1 MIEGILV
8 EGLIYGIMVLG
19 VFITFRVLDFPD
31 LTVDGSFP
39 LGAALMAQCI
49 LLDVNLWLGLL
60 LAFVGGVIAGMVT
73 ALIHN
78 RLKVPNLL
86 AGILTMT
93 MLYSINI
100 RILGNRANV
109 PVLQHETILT
119 KVSAQLAGIIPD
131 EYILL
136 VFFVVVAIVIKVLI
150 DMFFRTDLGMTMGA
164 MGNNEQMVISQ
175 GVDPK
180 TLKTIGVGLSN
191 GLVAVSGAFAA
202 QYLGFADVGL
212 GQGIIISGLA
222 SVMIGEFLI
231 MKSNRIGVLTLCAL
245 LGSILFHAVMYL
257 GQVLRL
263 PHQDDAQRPEP
274 DQGHPDHRA
283 AGPDPGQETE
293 EVPSRH
299 WWKNDRVKKCLHD
312 LQSGDG
318 QRKPGHQQHQPEGQR
333 GGLHHRDR
341 QQRRR
346 EVHALQ
352 PCRRH
357 DHPDHRF
364 HP

>member
-1 MIEGILV
+1 MIEAILV

-39 LGAALMAQCI
+39 LGAALMVQCI
-49 LLDVNLWLGLL
+49 LLGTNIWLALL
-60 LAFVGGVIAGMVT
+60 VAFIGGVLAGVTT

-78 RLKVPNLL
+78 HLKVPNLL

-109 PVLQHETILT
+109 PVLKQETILS
-119 KVSAQLAGIIPD
+119 KVSGLFSGSLPD
-131 EYILL
+131 EYVMLI
-136 VFFVVVAIVIKVLI
+136 FFLVVVGVIKVLV
-150 DMFFRTDLGMTMGA
+150 DLFFRTDLGMTMGA

-175 GVDPK
+175 GVNPK

-222 SVMIGEFLI
+222 SVMIGEFLV
-231 MKSNRIGVLTLCAL
+231 MKSNRIGVLTLCAIS
-245 LGSILFHAVMYL
+245 GSILFHGVMYL
-257 GQVLRL
+257 GRYYGYLIEMTPNDLNLIKGLLIIVLL
-263 PHQDDAQRPEP
+263 VITQSKKLKKAAI
-274 DQGHPDHRA
+274 RA
-283 AGPDPGQETE
+283 MVD
-293 EVPSRH
+293 
-299 WWKNDRVKKCLHD
+299 K
-312 LQSGDG
+312 
-318 QRKPGHQQHQPEGQR
+318 
-333 GGLHHRDR
+333 
-341 QQRRR
+341 
-346 EVHALQ
+346 
-352 PCRRH
+352 
-357 DHPDHRF
+357 
-364 HP
+364 

>member
-39 LGAALMAQCI
+39 LGAALMVQC
-49 LLDVNLWLGLL
+49 LL
-60 LAFVGGVIAGMVT
+60 LGVNGWLALLVAFFGGVIAGIVT

-78 RLKVPNLL
+78 HLKVPNLL

-109 PVLQHETILT
+109 PIIDQKTILSDIFSRLSGT
-119 KVSAQLAGIIPD
+119 IPD
-131 EYILL
+131 EYILML
-136 VFFVVVAIVIKVLI
+136 FFVIVALVVKLLI
-150 DMFFRTDLGMTMGA
+150 DLFFRTDLGMTIGA
-164 MGNNEQMVISQ
+164 MGNNEQMIICQ
-175 GVDPK
+175 GINPK
-180 TLKTIGVGLSN
+180 TLKTIGLGLSN

-231 MKSNRIGVLTLCAL
+231 MKSNRIAVLTLCAL
-245 LGSILFHAVMYL
+245 AGSILFHAVMYVGRYYGYVIHMTPNDL
-257 GQVLRL
+257 NLIKGLLIIILLIVTQ
-263 PHQDDAQRPEP
+263 
-274 DQGHPDHRA
+274 
-283 AGPDPGQETE
+283 
-293 EVPSRH
+293 SR
-299 WWKNDRVKKCLHD
+299 KLNMATLKAMV
-312 LQSGDG
+312 
-318 QRKPGHQQHQPEGQR
+318 RK
-333 GGLHHRDR
+333 
-341 QQRRR
+341 
-346 EVHALQ
+346 
-352 PCRRH
+352 
-357 DHPDHRF
+357 
-364 HP
+364 

>member
-39 LGAALMAQCI
+39 LGAALMVQCI
-49 LLDVNLWLGLL
+49 LLGMNGWLALL
-60 LAFVGGVIAGMVT
+60 VAFIGGVIAGVIT

-78 RLKVPNLL
+78 HLKVPNLL

-109 PVLQHETILT
+109 PVLDQKTLLSD
-119 KVSAQLAGIIPD
+119 VSSRLSGIIPD

-136 VFFVVVAIVIKVLI
+136 FFFVIVAVTIKLLI
-150 DMFFRTDLGMTMGA
+150 DLFFRTDLGMTMGA
-164 MGNNEQMVISQ
+164 MGNNEQMIISQ
-175 GVDPK
+175 GINPK
-180 TLKTIGVGLSN
+180 TLKTIGLGLSN

-231 MKSNRIGVLTLCAL
+231 MKSNRIGILTLCAL
-245 LGSILFHAVMYL
+245 AGSILFHAVMFL
-257 GQVLRL
+257 GRYYGYVIKMTPNDLNLIKGLLIIILLVLT
-263 PHQDDAQRPEP
+263 Q
-274 DQGHPDHRA
+274 
-283 AGPDPGQETE
+283 
-293 EVPSRH
+293 SR
-299 WWKNDRVKKCLHD
+299 KFNMASLKAMVQK
-312 LQSGDG
+312 
-318 QRKPGHQQHQPEGQR
+318 
-333 GGLHHRDR
+333 
-341 QQRRR
+341 
-346 EVHALQ
+346 
-352 PCRRH
+352 
-357 DHPDHRF
+357 
-364 HP
+364 

>member
-1 MIEGILV
+1 MIEAILV

-39 LGAALMAQCI
+39 LGAALMVQCI
-49 LLDVNLWLGLL
+49 LLGTNIWLALL
-60 LAFVGGVIAGMVT
+60 VAFIGGVLAGVTT

-78 RLKVPNLL
+78 HLKVPNLL

-109 PVLQHETILT
+109 PVLKQETILS
-119 KVSAQLAGIIPD
+119 KVSELFSGSLPD
-131 EYILL
+131 EYVMLI
-136 VFFVVVAIVIKVLI
+136 FFVIVVGIIKVLV
-150 DMFFRTDLGMTMGA
+150 DLFFRTDLGMTMGA

-175 GVDPK
+175 GVNPK

-222 SVMIGEFLI
+222 SVMIGEFLVR
-231 MKSNRIGVLTLCAL
+231 KSNRIGVLTLCAIT
-245 LGSILFHAVMYL
+245 GSILFHGVMFLGRYYGYL
-257 GQVLRL
+257 IEMTPNDLNLIKGLLIIVLL
-263 PHQDDAQRPEP
+263 VITQSKKLKKAAI
-274 DQGHPDHRA
+274 RA
-283 AGPDPGQETE
+283 MVD
-293 EVPSRH
+293 
-299 WWKNDRVKKCLHD
+299 K
-312 LQSGDG
+312 
-318 QRKPGHQQHQPEGQR
+318 
-333 GGLHHRDR
+333 
-341 QQRRR
+341 
-346 EVHALQ
+346 
-352 PCRRH
+352 
-357 DHPDHRF
+357 
-364 HP
+364 

>member
-19 VFITFRVLDFPD
+19 VFVTFRILDFPD

-39 LGAALMAQCI
+39 LGAALMVQC
-49 LLDVNLWLGLL
+49 LLMGTNIWVAL
-60 LAFVGGVIAGMVT
+60 LAAFIGGVLAGIIT

-78 RLKVPNLL
+78 HLKVPNLL

-109 PVLQHETILT
+109 PVLHQETILS
-119 KVSAQLAGIIPD
+119 KVTAFAGDSVPE
-131 EYILL
+131 EYVLL
-136 VFFVVVAIVIKVLI
+136 VFFVLVVAVIKLLV

-175 GVDPK
+175 GVNPK

-222 SVMIGEFLI
+222 SVMIGEFLV
-231 MKSNRIGVLTLCAL
+231 MKSNRIGVLTLCAIA
-245 LGSILFHAVMYL
+245 GSILFHGVMYL
-257 GQVLRL
+257 GRYYGYLIEMTPNDLNLIKGLLIIVLL
-263 PHQDDAQRPEP
+263 VITQSKKLKN
-274 DQGHPDHRA
+274 A
-283 AGPDPGQETE
+283 A
-293 EVPSRH
+293 
-299 WWKNDRVKKCLHD
+299 
-312 LQSGDG
+312 
-318 QRKPGHQQHQPEGQR
+318 RKAMVEK
-333 GGLHHRDR
+333 
-341 QQRRR
+341 
-346 EVHALQ
+346 
-352 PCRRH
+352 
-357 DHPDHRF
+357 
-364 HP
+364 

>member
-39 LGAALMAQCI
+39 LGAALMVQCI
-49 LLDVNLWLGLL
+49 LLGMNIWLALL
-60 LAFVGGVIAGMVT
+60 VAFIGGVLAGVTT

-78 RLKVPNLL
+78 HLKVPNLL

-100 RILGNRANV
+100 RIMGNRANV
-109 PVLQHETILT
+109 PVLKQETILS
-119 KVSAQLAGIIPD
+119 KVSEMFSGILPE

-136 VFFVVVAIVIKVLI
+136 VFFVIVVVIIKVLV
-150 DMFFRTDLGMTMGA
+150 DLFFRTDLGMTMGA

-175 GVDPK
+175 GVNPK

-191 GLVAVSGAFAA
+191 GLVAISGAFAA

-222 SVMIGEFLI
+222 SVMIGEFLV
-231 MKSNRIGVLTLCAL
+231 MKSNRIGVLTFCAL
-245 LGSILFHAVMYL
+245 TGSILFHAVMYL
-257 GQVLRL
+257 GRYYGYLIEMTPNDLNLIKGLLIIVLL
-263 PHQDDAQRPEP
+263 VVTQSKKLKNAAI
-274 DQGHPDHRA
+274 RA
-283 AGPDPGQETE
+283 MVD
-293 EVPSRH
+293 
-299 WWKNDRVKKCLHD
+299 K
-312 LQSGDG
+312 
-318 QRKPGHQQHQPEGQR
+318 
-333 GGLHHRDR
+333 
-341 QQRRR
+341 
-346 EVHALQ
+346 
-352 PCRRH
+352 
-357 DHPDHRF
+357 
-364 HP
+364 